1 MTVQRKVF
9 LILMLLW
16 MALIFFYSSRQAD
29 VSAEDSGR
37 IGITLGRIFISDFE
51 EWPEEEQQEFAARID
66 HPVRKTAHAAEY
78 AVLGFLAAGACAGT
92 AGSAGTS
99 RSSVMAG
106 SSGVVESAGTAESSG
121 VAESAGTAESSDVA
135 ESAGTAES
143 SGVAGRTGN
152 GAWRKFRK
160 EMFLP
165 WLIAALYAASDEIH
179 QLFVPGRSGQL
190 SDVILDS
197 AGALA
202 GVAAF
207 TVLCWLINR
216 RKARVS

>member
-9 LILMLLW
+9 LILTLLW

-78 AVLGFLAAGACAGT
+78 AVLAFLAAGACAGT

-99 RSSVMAG
+99 RSSGMAG
-106 SSGVVESAGTAESSG
+106 
-121 VAESAGTAESSDVA
+121 
-135 ESAGTAES
+135 S

-165 WLIAALYAASDEIH
+165 WLIAALYAATDEIH
-179 QLFVPGRSGQL
+179 QLLVPGRSGQL

>member
-9 LILMLLW
+9 LILTLLW

-92 AGSAGTS
+92 AGSAGMS
-99 RSSVMAG
+99 RSAGMAG
-106 SSGVVESAGTAESSG
+106 SSG
-121 VAESAGTAESSDVA
+121 VA

>member
-1 MTVQRKVF
+1 
-9 LILMLLW
+9 MLLW

-99 RSSVMAG
+99 RSSGMAG
-106 SSGVVESAGTAESSG
+106 SSG
-121 VAESAGTAESSDVA
+121 VAESAGTAESSGVA

-197 AGALA
+197 AGALE

>member
-66 HPVRKTAHAAEY
+66 YPVRKTAHAAEY

-99 RSSVMAG
+99 RSSGMAG
-106 SSGVVESAGTAESSG
+106 SSG
-121 VAESAGTAESSDVA
+121 VA

>member
-9 LILMLLW
+9 LILTLLW

-99 RSSVMAG
+99 RSSGMAG
-106 SSGVVESAGTAESSG
+106 SSG
-121 VAESAGTAESSDVA
+121 VA

-216 RKARVS
+216 RKARVF

>member
-78 AVLGFLAAGACAGT
+78 AVLGFLAAGACTGT

-99 RSSVMAG
+99 RSSGMAG
-106 SSGVVESAGTAESSG
+106 SSGTAGSSG
-121 VAESAGTAESSDVA
+121 VAESAGTAGSSGVA

>member
-99 RSSVMAG
+99 RSSGMAG
-106 SSGVVESAGTAESSG
+106 SSGVAESAGTAESSG
-121 VAESAGTAESSDVA
+121 VAESAA
-135 ESAGTAES
+135 TAES

-152 GAWRKFRK
+152 GARRKFRK

-165 WLIAALYAASDEIH
+165 WFIAALYAASDEIH

-207 TVLCWLINR
+207 TVLWWLINR

>member
-9 LILMLLW
+9 LILTLLW

-92 AGSAGTS
+92 AGSAGMS
-99 RSSVMAG
+99 RSAGMAG
-106 SSGVVESAGTAESSG
+106 SSGVAESAGTAESSG
-121 VAESAGTAESSDVA
+121 VAESAGTAQ
-135 ESAGTAES
+135 S

-197 AGALA
+197 AGTLA

>member
-78 AVLGFLAAGACAGT
+78 AVLAFLAAGACAGT

-99 RSSVMAG
+99 RSSGMAG

-121 VAESAGTAESSDVA
+121 VA

>member
-92 AGSAGTS
+92 AGSAGMS
-99 RSSVMAG
+99 RSSGMAG
-106 SSGVVESAGTAESSG
+106 SSGVAESAGTAESSG
-121 VAESAGTAESSDVA
+121 VAEST
-135 ESAGTAES
+135 GTAES

>member
-99 RSSVMAG
+99 RSSGMAG
-106 SSGVVESAGTAESSG
+106 SSG
-121 VAESAGTAESSDVA
+121 VA

-152 GAWRKFRK
+152 GARRKFRK

-165 WLIAALYAASDEIH
+165 WLIAALYAAYDEIH
-179 QLFVPGRSGQL
+179 QLLVPGRSGQL

>member
-1 MTVQRKVF
+1 
-9 LILMLLW
+9 MLLW

-99 RSSVMAG
+99 RSSGMAG
-106 SSGVVESAGTAESSG
+106 SSG
-121 VAESAGTAESSDVA
+121 VAESAGTAESSGVA

-197 AGALA
+197 AGTLA

>member
-99 RSSVMAG
+99 RSSGMAG
-106 SSGVVESAGTAESSG
+106 SSG
-121 VAESAGTAESSDVA
+121 VA

-152 GAWRKFRK
+152 GARRKFRK

-207 TVLCWLINR
+207 TVLWWLINR
-216 RKARVS
+216 RKARVF

>member
-99 RSSVMAG
+99 RSSGMAG
-106 SSGVVESAGTAESSG
+106 SSG
-121 VAESAGTAESSDVA
+121 VAESAGTAESSGVA

-165 WLIAALYAASDEIH
+165 WFIAALYAASDEIH

-207 TVLCWLINR
+207 TVLWWLINR

>member
-9 LILMLLW
+9 LILTLLW

-99 RSSVMAG
+99 RSAGMAG
-106 SSGVVESAGTAESSG
+106 SSG
-121 VAESAGTAESSDVA
+121 VAESAGTAESSGVA

>member
-1 MTVQRKVF
+1 
-9 LILMLLW
+9 MLLW

-99 RSSVMAG
+99 RSSGMAG
-106 SSGVVESAGTAESSG
+106 SSG
-121 VAESAGTAESSDVA
+121 VAESAGTAGSAGTAESSGVA

>member
-99 RSSVMAG
+99 RSSGMAG
-106 SSGVVESAGTAESSG
+106 SSG
-121 VAESAGTAESSDVA
+121 VAESAGTAESSGVA

-207 TVLCWLINR
+207 TVRCWLINR

>member
-51 EWPEEEQQEFAARID
+51 EWPEEEQQEFAAWID

-99 RSSVMAG
+99 RSSGMAG
-106 SSGVVESAGTAESSG
+106 SSGVAESAGTAESSG
-121 VAESAGTAESSDVA
+121 VAESAGTAESS
-135 ESAGTAES
+135 
-143 SGVAGRTGN
+143 GVAGRTGN
-152 GAWRKFRK
+152 GARRKFRK

>member
-1 MTVQRKVF
+1 
-9 LILMLLW
+9 MLLW
-16 MALIFFYSSRQAD
+16 MALIFFYSSRQAN

-99 RSSVMAG
+99 RSSGMAG
-106 SSGVVESAGTAESSG
+106 SSGTAGSSG
-121 VAESAGTAESSDVA
+121 VAESAGTAGSSGVA

>member
-9 LILMLLW
+9 LILTLLW

-99 RSSVMAG
+99 RSSGMAG
-106 SSGVVESAGTAESSG
+106 SSG
-121 VAESAGTAESSDVA
+121 VAESAGTAESSGVA

-197 AGALA
+197 AGALE

>member
-92 AGSAGTS
+92 AGSAGT
-99 RSSVMAG
+99 
-106 SSGVVESAGTAESSG
+106 
-121 VAESAGTAESSDVA
+121 
-135 ESAGTAES
+135 AES

-197 AGALA
+197 AGTLA

>member
-1 MTVQRKVF
+1 
-9 LILMLLW
+9 MLLW

-51 EWPEEEQQEFAARID
+51 EWPEEEQQEFAAWID

-92 AGSAGTS
+92 AGSAGT
-99 RSSVMAG
+99 
-106 SSGVVESAGTAESSG
+106 AESSG
-121 VAESAGTAESSDVA
+121 VA

-152 GAWRKFRK
+152 GARRKFRK

>member
-78 AVLGFLAAGACAGT
+78 AVLGFLAAGACTGT

-99 RSSVMAG
+99 RSSGMAG
-106 SSGVVESAGTAESSG
+106 SSGVAESAGTAESSG
-121 VAESAGTAESSDVA
+121 VAESAGTAESS
-135 ESAGTAES
+135 
-143 SGVAGRTGN
+143 GVAGRTGN
-152 GAWRKFRK
+152 GARRKFRK

-207 TVLCWLINR
+207 TVLWWLINR
-216 RKARVS
+216 RKARVF

>member
-99 RSSVMAG
+99 RSSGMAG
-106 SSGVVESAGTAESSG
+106 SSG
-121 VAESAGTAESSDVA
+121 VA

-197 AGALA
+197 AGTLA

>member
-1 MTVQRKVF
+1 MTVRRKVF
-9 LILMLLW
+9 LVLMLLW

-37 IGITLGRIFISDFE
+37 IGITLGRIFIPDFE
-51 EWPEEEQQEFAARID
+51 EWPEDEQQEFAARID

-78 AVLGFLAAGACAGT
+78 AVLGFLAAGACAGAAGIEGMAGRAGMVESSGT
-92 AGSAGTS
+92 VGSAG
-99 RSSVMAG
+99 A
-106 SSGVVESAGTAESSG
+106 
-121 VAESAGTAESSDVA
+121 
-135 ESAGTAES
+135 
-143 SGVAGRTGN
+143 AGRTGK
-152 GAWRKFRK
+152 GAWSKFLK
-160 EMFLP
+160 EMLLP

>member
-66 HPVRKTAHAAEY
+66 HPVRKTAHAGEY

-99 RSSVMAG
+99 RSSGMAG
-106 SSGVVESAGTAESSG
+106 SSG
-121 VAESAGTAESSDVA
+121 VA

-152 GAWRKFRK
+152 GARRKFRK

-165 WLIAALYAASDEIH
+165 WFIAALYAASDEIH

>member
-99 RSSVMAG
+99 RSSGMAG
-106 SSGVVESAGTAESSG
+106 SSG

>member
-78 AVLGFLAAGACAGT
+78 AVLGFLAAGACTGT

-99 RSSVMAG
+99 RSSGMAG
-106 SSGVVESAGTAESSG
+106 SSG
-121 VAESAGTAESSDVA
+121 VAESAGTAESSGVA

>member
-99 RSSVMAG
+99 RSSGMAG
-106 SSGVVESAGTAESSG
+106 SSGVAESAGTAESSG
-121 VAESAGTAESSDVA
+121 VAESAGTAESS
-135 ESAGTAES
+135 
-143 SGVAGRTGN
+143 GVAGRTGN
-152 GAWRKFRK
+152 GARRKFRK

>member
-1 MTVQRKVF
+1 
-9 LILMLLW
+9 MLLW

-78 AVLGFLAAGACAGT
+78 GVLGFLAAGACAGT

-121 VAESAGTAESSDVA
+121 VA

>member
-9 LILMLLW
+9 LVLMLLW

-99 RSSVMAG
+99 RSSGMAG
-106 SSGVVESAGTAESSG
+106 SSGVAESAGTAESSG
-121 VAESAGTAESSDVA
+121 VAESAGTAESS
-135 ESAGTAES
+135 
-143 SGVAGRTGN
+143 GVAGRTGN
-152 GAWRKFRK
+152 GARRKFRK

>member
-92 AGSAGTS
+92 AGSAGMS
-99 RSSVMAG
+99 RSAGMAG
-106 SSGVVESAGTAESSG
+106 SSG
-121 VAESAGTAESSDVA
+121 VAESAGTAESSGVA

>member
-78 AVLGFLAAGACAGT
+78 VVLGFLAAGACAGT

-99 RSSVMAG
+99 RSSGMAG
-106 SSGVVESAGTAESSG
+106 SSG
-121 VAESAGTAESSDVA
+121 VA

-152 GAWRKFRK
+152 GARRKFRK

>member
-99 RSSVMAG
+99 RSSGMAG
-106 SSGVVESAGTAESSG
+106 SSG

-165 WLIAALYAASDEIH
+165 WLIAVLYAASDEIH

>member
-121 VAESAGTAESSDVA
+121 VAESAGK
-135 ESAGTAES
+135 AES

>member
-1 MTVQRKVF
+1 
-9 LILMLLW
+9 MLLW

-99 RSSVMAG
+99 RSSGMAG
-106 SSGVVESAGTAESSG
+106 SSGVAESAGTAESSG
-121 VAESAGTAESSDVA
+121 VAESAGTAESS
-135 ESAGTAES
+135 
-143 SGVAGRTGN
+143 GVAGRTGN
-152 GAWRKFRK
+152 GARRKFRK

-207 TVLCWLINR
+207 TVLWWLINR
-216 RKARVS
+216 RKARVF

>member
-99 RSSVMAG
+99 RSSGMAG
-106 SSGVVESAGTAESSG
+106 SSG
-121 VAESAGTAESSDVA
+121 VAESAGTAESSGVA

-216 RKARVS
+216 RKARAS

>member
-92 AGSAGTS
+92 AGSAGMS
-99 RSSVMAG
+99 RSAGMAG
-106 SSGVVESAGTAESSG
+106 SSG
-121 VAESAGTAESSDVA
+121 VA